1 MNGADVKVI
10 GCIFSSGCVP
20 FILLT
25 FTRPS
30 ILMSGSNAVVDN
42 PIGELSNG
50 GDVSNGGQHNSLL
63 SVVLA
68 KVNTDSLLVPFCS
81 MLSTNAV
88 VVAPKLINLR

>member
-1 MNGADVKVI
+1 M
-10 GCIFSSGCVP
+10 
-20 FILLT
+20 LLT

-30 ILMSGSNAVVDN
+30 ILISGSNTVVDN

-68 KVNTDSLLVPFCS
+68 KVNTDSLLVPFCNI
-81 MLSTNAV
+81 LSTSDDVLALT
-88 VVAPKLINLR
+88 LINLT